1 MEFMEKMD
9 TFNKQD
15 NDKLRLNVG
24 CGVTNLPGYVNLDM
38 IHDTADIKED
48 FFIYGRTCGSIY
60 DEVLMSHFI
69 EHVPIQKVQECLGI
83 VMGCLKPGGKISIV
97 APDFDYIADCWIR
110 YRDDWRRLE
119 LNHFIFGGQ
128 SNQGDF
134 HVSAWNNKILAKQ
147 LLDAGFENVW
157 TVLGWDHNQR
167 TVLGGGDKP
176 KEDKN
181 V

>member
-24 CGVTNLPGYVNLDM
+24 CGITNLQGYVNLDM
-38 IHDTADIKED
+38 VQETADIKAD
-48 FFIYGRTCGSIY
+48 FFDYSRQCGPIY

-69 EHVPIQKVQECLGI
+69 EHITIKRVKECL
-83 VMGCLKPGGKISIV
+83 VLAKGCLKPGGKISIV
-97 APDFDYIADCWIR
+97 VPDFDYIADCWVR
-110 YRDDWRRLE
+110 YKDDWKRLE
-119 LNHFIFGGQ
+119 LNHFVFGGQ
-128 SNQGDF
+128 SNPGDF
-134 HVSAWNNKILAKQ
+134 HVSAWNVKILAKE
-147 LLDAGFENVW
+147 LLDAGFTEVW

-167 TVLGGGDKP
+167 TVLGGGVKP
-176 KEDKN
+176 LEE